1 MVMKAKP
8 MGMLSMVPAGH
19 LNRLPRSTRWALK
32 TPPHGYLVARTRKF
46 TLLDDAVRRFG
57 GAAVTGGIGEVGRRQ
72 RLVGVRGPSGK
83 RRLLFGASESPAEAK
98 QESIGAKRK
107 EFVKKFVSEQ
117 WILSCKSLG
126 RPLVYHL

>member
-1 MVMKAKP
+1 M
-8 MGMLSMVPAGH
+8 
-19 LNRLPRSTRWALK
+19 
-32 TPPHGYLVARTRKF
+32 ARMSKF
-46 TLLDDAVRRFG
+46 TLLAGPAEGCRG
-57 GAAVTGGIGEVGRRQ
+57 GPSGGWGGKADRRQ
-72 RLVGVRGPSGK
+72 RLVGIRDPGGE
-83 RRLLFGASESPAEAK
+83 RRLFGVGEGPAGAK